1 MSRVTPSQTV
11 GPFFAFGLLDRA
23 EVVPPDAPGAIRIR
37 GRVTD
42 GAGEPVN
49 DAMVEVWQADESGA
63 YRADFGF
70 GRCGTNEEGGFELVT
85 VKPGRV
91 DGQAPHLNVQVFARG
106 LLKQVATR
114 IYFPDEAAANAA
126 DAVLASLPDDEARA
140 SLVAVAEVDGAL
152 RFDVRLQGERETAF
166 FAL

>member
-1 MSRVTPSQTV
+1 MSGLTPSQTV
-11 GPFFAFGLLDRA
+11 GPFFAFGLHDRA
-23 EVVPPDAPGAIRIR
+23 EVVPPDAPGALRIR
-37 GRVTD
+37 GRVLD
-42 GAGEPVN
+42 GAGEPVD
-49 DAMVEVWQADESGA
+49 DAMVEVWQADDTGA
-63 YRADFGF
+63 YRGDFGF

-91 DGQAPHLNVQVFARG
+91 DGQAPHVNVHVFARG

-114 IYFPDEAAANAA
+114 IYFPDEAEANAA

-140 SLVAVAEVDGAL
+140 TLVAVPEGDGSL
-152 RFDVRLQGERETAF
+152 RFDVHLQGERETAF